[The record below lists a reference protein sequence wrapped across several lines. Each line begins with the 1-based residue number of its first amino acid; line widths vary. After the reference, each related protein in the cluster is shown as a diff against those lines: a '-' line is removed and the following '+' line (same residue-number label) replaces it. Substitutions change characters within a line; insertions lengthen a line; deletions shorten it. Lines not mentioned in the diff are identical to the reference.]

1 MKLLKIKEKLEKKQ
15 IKKRIIRKEFQNK
28 SRKQDSKLTIIGI
41 TGSRGKS
48 TTELMI
54 HNYLKYSYY
63 VAIFINIY
71 IFCRRNSW

>member
-48 TTELMI
+48 TTALMI
-54 HNYLKYSYY
+54 HNYLKYIGYKSTLYSS
-63 VAIFINIY
+63 VMVDHQLVI
-71 IFCRRNSW
+71 